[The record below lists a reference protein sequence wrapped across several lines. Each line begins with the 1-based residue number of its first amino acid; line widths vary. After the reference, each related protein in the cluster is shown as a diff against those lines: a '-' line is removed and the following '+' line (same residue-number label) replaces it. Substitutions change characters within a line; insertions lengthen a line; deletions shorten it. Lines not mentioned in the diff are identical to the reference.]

1 MCLLAQNLQQIWS
14 LAVSVRY
21 ELLTVDIYKLGEETD
36 AAFIHFRWPFYWFLS
51 FVLTIIIHND
61 RKNMWTGMIWE

>member
-1 MCLLAQNLQQIWS
+1 MCLLAQNLQQSWS

-36 AAFIHFRWPFYWFLS
+36 AAFIHFRWPFHLFLS
-51 FVLTIIIHND
+51 FVLTIIIHNG
-61 RKNMWTGMIWE
+61 RKSMWTGMIWE